1 MRIPVLK
8 SLFIVAAIAFAV
20 PASAQ
25 QYKWIDKNG
34 KVQYGDVPPPGVNA
48 TRMRP
53 SSGPA
58 TPAPAAAGDGKDSAK
73 DARKGPLTPAE
84 QDAEFR
90 KRQQDAQKARDK
102 DEQAAQAA
110 QAKTENCGNA
120 QAQLGALESGQRI
133 VRTDA
138 KGERVFVD
146 DDQRPAEIA
155 QARKRVAEWC
165 G

>member
-1 MRIPVLK
+1 MRAPVLK

-25 QYKWIDKNG
+25 QYKWVDKNG

-53 SSGPA
+53 STGSA
-58 TPAPAAAGDGKDSAK
+58 PAPAAKGDGKDAQ
-73 DARKGPLTPAE
+73 KGPLTPAE
-84 QDAEFR
+84 QEAEFR
-90 KRQQDAQKARDK
+90 KRQQDAQKSREK

-110 QAKTENCGNA
+110 QAKAENCSNA
-120 QAQLGALESGQRI
+120 QTHLGALEGGQRI
-133 VRTDA
+133 VRTDS
-138 KGERVFVD
+138 KGERVFLE
-146 DDQRPAEIA
+146 DDQRAAEIA
-155 QARKRVAEWC
+155 RARKSVAEWC